1 MFMKILII
9 GSNYTWS
16 IERIYTRELRTLEHD
31 VELFEAQN
39 IFYDFY
45 YKSFFNKLLY
55 RLGLSNIIRKI
66 NNKLLQKV
74 EFHQYD
80 VIIVFKGM
88 ELLPATIIKL
98 KSKTSKLINFN
109 PDNPFIFS
117 GKGSGNRNVTN
128 SISLF
133 DLHLTYDAWV
143 KEKIEKNYKIKTEIL
158 TFGFNDQAIETEV
171 LNLINEVKAVCF
183 LGNPDSFRA
192 SVIHSLLENGIE
204 VHLYGN
210 NWHKFIKSK
219 LAVIH
224 KPVYGL
230 DFYITLRMYRVQL
243 NIMRVHNLNSHNM
256 RSMEITGVGG
266 VLLAPKTADHLAF
279 FEVEREIFIYDD
291 NKSLVHEVKR
301 ILNLEKLVIDR
312 LREKARIKVMEQF
325 TYKILTK
332 RIITLLNEA

>member
-1 MFMKILII
+1 MNILII

-16 IERIYTRELRTLEHD
+16 IECIYIRELRTLGHD

-39 IFYDFY
+39 LFYDFY
-45 YKSFFNKLLY
+45 YNSFFNKLLY
-55 RLGLSNIIRKI
+55 RLGLSNIIMKI
-66 NNKLLQKV
+66 NDKLLHKV
-74 EFHQYD
+74 DCQNYD
-80 VIIVFKGM
+80 VIWIFKGM
-88 ELLPATIIKL
+88 EVLPGTITKL
-98 KSKTSKLINFN
+98 KSKASKLINFN

-117 GKGSGNRNVTN
+117 GKGSGNRNVTK

-143 KEKIEKNYKIKTEIL
+143 KEKIEKKYKIKTEML

-171 LNLINEVKAVCF
+171 LNSIDEVKAACF
-183 LGNPDSFRA
+183 LGNPDTFRA
-192 SVIHSLLENGIE
+192 SFIHSLLENGIE

-210 NWHKFIKSK
+210 NWHKFINNK

-224 KPVYGL
+224 KPVYGH
-230 DFYITLRMYRVQL
+230 DFYKTLRMYRVQL

-301 ILNLEKLVIDR
+301 ILNLEKMVIDR